1 MSDIKTSQAGA
12 SSSAPAGS
20 ANLLEWAWG
29 IIANAGGGNWELE
42 SQGWREAAARWRD
55 AYHGTQSSPNA
66 PASSTKIDHEH
77 QTNSKSAN

>member
-1 MSDIKTSQAGA
+1 MSDSDKPTAGA
-12 SSSAPAGS
+12 SSPAPAGS
-20 ANLLEWAWG
+20 ADLLEWAWG

-66 PASSTKIDHEH
+66 PR
-77 QTNSKSAN
+77 SATPEDA